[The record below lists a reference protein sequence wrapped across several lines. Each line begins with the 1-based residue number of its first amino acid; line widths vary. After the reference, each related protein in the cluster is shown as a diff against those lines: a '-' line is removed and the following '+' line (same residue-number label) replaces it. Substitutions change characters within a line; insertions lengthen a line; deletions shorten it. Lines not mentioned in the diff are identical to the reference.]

1 MSPKKSLKCPKMSF
15 PFDLSAIGPLSS
27 AVFPSLK
34 LVSTAMT
41 VAHVRNALQHC
52 HDCATSTP
60 AGSAAGPQ
68 AASPPAPVQCFREP
82 QMSPMKSLKCPKMSI
97 LVELFPLGPLSNVV
111 FPVLKLL
118 SAAMTFAHV
127 MCVFQLCRECASS
140 TPSVLATC
148 PQAARPPV
156 PV

>member
-1 MSPKKSLKCPKMSF
+1 MSPKKSLKCPKMSIQVELY
-15 PFDLSAIGPLSS
+15 PIGPLSS

-140 TPSVLATC
+140 TPSV
-148 PQAARPPV
+148 
-156 PV
+156 

>member
-1 MSPKKSLKCPKMSF
+1 M
-15 PFDLSAIGPLSS
+15 IGAS
-27 AVFPSLK
+27 
-34 LVSTAMT
+34 
-41 VAHVRNALQHC
+41 
-52 HDCATSTP
+52 STP
-60 AGSAAGPQ
+60 TGSAAGPQ

-140 TPSVLATC
+140 TPSV
-148 PQAARPPV
+148 
-156 PV
+156 